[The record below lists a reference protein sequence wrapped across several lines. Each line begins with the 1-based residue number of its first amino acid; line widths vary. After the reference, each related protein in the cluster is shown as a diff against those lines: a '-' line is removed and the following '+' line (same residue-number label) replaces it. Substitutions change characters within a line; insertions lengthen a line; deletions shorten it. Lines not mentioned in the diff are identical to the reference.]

1 MASIDVDNTGR
12 RDWPAGLPV
21 RDPCISFW
29 MSSTRGF
36 EHLSENSTASV
47 PVRADT
53 VVIGSG
59 LAGSLAAWHL
69 LESGAKDVVMLE
81 ARDACSCASARNG
94 GHVRPDSF
102 YGFASYAEMRGEEQ
116 ARKIIENERIVLREV
131 ENFVERYKVD
141 CDFEPVSTF
150 HIALTDPHLAV
161 MKTKFEQYKSSGAAV
176 DHIKFLDAED
186 AVKATRVPLATGA
199 AEYPAATLHPA
210 KLCQFLISSNIKNGL
225 QLFTHA
231 PALRVEPAADGHW
244 AITTP
249 RGTVIARRVLHATNA
264 FASHLLPEL
273 KGCIIPNKSQ
283 CHALVPSR
291 AYAGSN
297 RLKTTQS
304 YAYNGSHFFYSMQRK
319 TDGIIVVGLSG
330 FNPEFDEETRR
341 LILEERA
348 VDRRALPGMTTVA
361 VNSFYKVYPDFG
373 TQETLAPGEGMHM
386 AWSGVVGSTAEGV
399 PFIGEVPGKP
409 GQWICAGWSGHG
421 MSRIWTG
428 APGVVTLMNGGSWAD
443 TGLPEC
449 FELTAE
455 RLARSQEIAG
465 RSSGKG
471 I

>member
-1 MASIDVDNTGR
+1 MNPSADSSTRQPTATTD
-12 RDWPAGLPV
+12 DWPAGLPI

-29 MSSTRGF
+29 MASTRGF
-36 EHLSENSTASV
+36 EHLTENSTG
-47 PVRADT
+47 PLPERADT

-69 LESGAKDVVMLE
+69 LENGAKDIVMLE

-94 GHVRPDSF
+94 GHVRPDPF
-102 YGFASYAEMRGEEQ
+102 YGFPSYAEMHGEEQ
-116 ARKIIENERIVLREV
+116 ARKIIENERVVLREV
-131 ENFVERYKVD
+131 EEFVEKYRVD
-141 CDFEPVSTF
+141 CDFEALSTF
-150 HIALTDPHLAV
+150 HTALNDAHLAEL
-161 MKTKFEQYKSSGAAV
+161 KAGFEQYKSSGAAV
-176 DHIKFLDAED
+176 DHIKFLDGED
-186 AVKATRVPLATGA
+186 AVKATRVPLAKGA
-199 AEYPAATLHPA
+199 VEYTAASVHPA

-231 PALRVEPAADGHW
+231 PALRVESAADGHW

-297 RLKTTQS
+297 RLKTTQA
-304 YAYNGSHFFYSMQRK
+304 YAHSESHYWYSMQRK
-319 TDGIIVVGLSG
+319 TDGIIVLGIG
-330 FNPEFDEETRR
+330 RFNPELDEETRR
-341 LILEERA
+341 LIIEERA
-348 VDRRALPGMTTVA
+348 LDRRALPGMTTAA
-361 VNSFYKVYPDFG
+361 VQAFHELHPDFG
-373 TQETLAPGEGMHM
+373 VEEMLSPGEGLQM
-386 AWSGVVGSTAEGV
+386 AWSGVIASTVEGV

-409 GQWICAGWSGHG
+409 GQWICTGWSGHG

-428 APGVVTLMNGGSWAD
+428 APAVATLMSGGSWAD

-455 RLARSQEIAG
+455 RLARSQGIA
-465 RSSGKG
+465 KN